1 MQDKK
6 ILYAFFLIAPF
17 MIGCRSIYMSAEER
31 NQGAIIA
38 EDSVTLNEASEMDK
52 MLWEEVRVKEY
63 EMDKIASTFLEITKD
78 QIDTLSVT
86 DEHGYCF
93 LEYGSDD
100 NPNEKATVSVT
111 GQYFRIQYPYSE
123 CYESAMNK
131 ASDLTNGKWS
141 FGTLYS
147 YYDKDQLD
155 GLSLEEARK
164 ICEDAISTAELPFSY
179 VEAIALDCDHLNQ
192 NIIQRIKYDEEYG
205 ASELFPNPYGGP
217 SYVLGETE
225 EIIDSW
231 NKEDEAYILFY
242 QQNYNDDFISPLS
255 LGEYLTI
262 VCRTDGKIVSVL
274 ASPMLEMPEEEG
286 TVENTISAQEA
297 YSYAKV
303 MLQQNDMPEAII
315 CSVTMN
321 HVARYKSDENMREVF
336 PCWTVEYKEKEGR
349 VSSYLHLDAVT
360 GMEAT
365 NVSIY

>member
-38 EDSVTLNEASEMDK
+38 EDSVTLNEASEMNK

-63 EMDKIASTFLEITKD
+63 EMDKIASAFLNITKE

-93 LEYGSDD
+93 LEYDGDD

-131 ASDLTNGKWS
+131 VSDLTNGKWS

-155 GLSLEEARK
+155 ELSLEEARK

-179 VEAIALDCDHLNQ
+179 VEAIALDCEHLNQ
-192 NIIQRIKYDEEYG
+192 NIIQRIKYEEKYG
-205 ASELFPNPYGGP
+205 SNEFLPNPYG
-217 SYVLGETE
+217 
-225 EIIDSW
+225 EIGRAS
-231 NKEDEAYILFY
+231 
-242 QQNYNDDFISPLS
+242 
-255 LGEYLTI
+255 
-262 VCRTDGKIVSVL
+262 CR
-274 ASPMLEMPEEEG
+274 E
-286 TVENTISAQEA
+286 
-297 YSYAKV
+297 
-303 MLQQNDMPEAII
+303 
-315 CSVTMN
+315 
-321 HVARYKSDENMREVF
+321 
-336 PCWTVEYKEKEGR
+336 R
-349 VSSYLHLDAVT
+349 V
-360 GMEAT
+360 
-365 NVSIY
+365 